1 MAIHTASSL
10 AERPSGS
17 ALEGAAEAGSVARMT
32 VVASRRVGNAVQ
44 RNRAKRLLREAAR
57 AQAWRDGID
66 VVLVARS
73 ACVSSGLAEVTDEL
87 RTLGARLG
95 VLDQQLD
102 AGDVHEGAREDG
114 A

>member
-1 MAIHTASSL
+1 MAIHSASSL
-10 AERPSGS
+10 AAPAGGSASVDASGS
-17 ALEGAAEAGSVARMT
+17 GSVARMT

-57 AQAWRDGID
+57 ALAWRDGID
-66 VVLVARS
+66 AVLVARS

>member
-1 MAIHTASSL
+1 
-10 AERPSGS
+10 
-17 ALEGAAEAGSVARMT
+17 MT

-57 AQAWRDGID
+57 TQDWRDGID